1 MLLTIEL
8 PNPYADFCQSSTFKS
23 NGPTPSDFF
32 FFPESPFPW
41 MTSNS
46 QPVEIFTKLLAFCTN
61 LIADGYFPTTDETNC
76 FSLDRFSH

>member
-1 MLLTIEL
+1 MQIFAKVALLKVMDPPPVI
-8 PNPYADFCQSSTFKS
+8 
-23 NGPTPSDFF
+23 FF